1 MPRAHGFHN
10 CTHAAGDTSYVSV
23 STGCAEAEF
32 DTSKLQHDAEQLE
45 LLLSRGLLQPAGH
58 FARLKNEIHAVLK
71 EAALLE
77 TEIQEGASRCI
88 RLTDPEQVPLLQE
101 SYGSILYVRPS
112 AAFPTG
118 VLTFDAEAA
127 ALDYFDGD
135 IRAAAVDGFMTR
147 AALTELHQFC
157 VESTVFH
164 DAKVSGLCEC

>member
-1 MPRAHGFHN
+1 
-10 CTHAAGDTSYVSV
+10 VSV

-77 TEIQEGASRCI
+77 AEIQEGGKQLFQRGASRCI

-135 IRAAAVDGFMTR
+135 IRAAAVDRFMTR
-147 AALTELHQFC
+147 AALAELHQFC

-164 DAKVSGLCEC
+164 DAKVSGLCGC